1 MYSHSLYVLT
11 NQPFSVDQVAA
22 QLQRMRLHERVIPP
36 PREHW
41 SRMAPGFS
49 LLVPGDES
57 AKLFVDSVSEPW
69 PSGQMLAQ
77 QRSISVAFRMGFF
90 GPSIRPDCFHRA
102 LHSADEELQA
112 RLMHHT
118 GFVRLR
124 MAQTKN
130 LDNDAKSK
138 SAERLH
144 ALAYMLR
151 AANFILEHDAAV
163 GLFVP
168 TAQQFFSPKESWRR
182 FDAAMGNYDKLWP
195 IWVKTALETESSGK
209 SCLVSWGLNELG
221 TQDVRLY
228 DARSD
233 EEAMRAAFDRYVIAG
248 LRHGHLETDHRTLA
262 SLNLSLV
269 SVASAPVD
277 YGIPRIHLL
286 TQQD

>member
-1 MYSHSLYVLT
+1 M
-11 NQPFSVDQVAA
+11 NQPFSVDQFAA

-36 PREHW
+36 PREHR

-49 LLVPGDES
+49 LLVPNDDT
-57 AKLFVDSVSEPW
+57 AKLFVDTVSDPW
-69 PSGQMLAQ
+69 PSGQMLAE

-102 LHSADEELQA
+102 LHSTAEDLQA

-124 MAQTKN
+124 MARTKHLGSDPKTN
-130 LDNDAKSK
+130 
-138 SAERLH
+138 SAQRLH

-151 AANFILEHDAAV
+151 AANFILEHDAALA
-163 GLFVP
+163 LFVP

-182 FDAAMGNYDKLWP
+182 FDSAMGNYDKLWP
-195 IWVKTALETESSGK
+195 IWVKTALETEASGK

-228 DARSD
+228 DSHSN
-233 EEAMRAAFDRYVIAG
+233 ESTLRATFERYVSAG
-248 LRHGHLETDHRTLA
+248 LSHGRLENNDEILD

-286 TQQD
+286 DQSK